1 MMTTDNPIQTFTRLG
16 IFLEQFIEPDKSSR
30 LDEPWL
36 EDLNNRFFQPLES
49 EIQNSYIYNPW
60 FTEDNVRM
68 ALAAIA
74 SMLEP
79 SRLAIWLNN
88 YDLPGLQK
96 SPKTVAVVMA
106 GNIPLVGFH
115 DMLCVLMSGHNL
127 LAKLSAKDERLPKFL
142 AEICCFLNKDFC
154 NRIIFADGL
163 LKDFD
168 AVIATGGNNT
178 SRYFEYYFG
187 KKPHIIRKNRNSVAI
202 LDGSETDSEL
212 QGLSDDI
219 FRYFGLGC
227 RNVSKLFLP
236 EGYDTGPLIQSF
248 ETWRHYADHHHWAN
262 NYEYQRAIHLID
274 RVPHLDNGFA
284 IIREDT
290 SPASPIAV
298 LNYEKVRNGGNA
310 LETALGH
317 GNAIQ
322 CVIGRR
328 GMAEGIVPFGS
339 AQDPG
344 PDQYA
349 DNIDTMEFLI
359 KL

>member
-1 MMTTDNPIQTFTRLG
+1 MTTDNPIQSFARLG
-16 IFLEQFIEPDKSSR
+16 IFLEQFIDPGKPGGP
-30 LDEPWL
+30 DEPWL
-36 EDLNNRFFQPLES
+36 EELNERFFQPLES
-49 EIQNSYIYNPW
+49 EVQNSHIYNPW

-68 ALAAIA
+68 ALAGIA
-74 SMLEP
+74 NMLEP
-79 SRLAIWLNN
+79 SRLAGWLYN
-88 YDLPGLQK
+88 YGLPGNRVN
-96 SPKTVAVVMA
+96 PKTVAVVMA

-115 DMLCVLMSGHNL
+115 DMLCVLLSGHNM
-127 LAKLSAKDERLPKFL
+127 LAKLSVKDERLPRIL
-142 AEICCFLNKDFC
+142 AEICCFLNKTYC
-154 NRIIFADGL
+154 NRISFADGL
-163 LKDFD
+163 LKGFD

-202 LDGSETDSEL
+202 LDGSESDREL
-212 QGLSDDI
+212 QDLSDDI

-236 EGYDTGPLIQSF
+236 EDYDTGPLLRSF
-248 ETWRHYADHHHWAN
+248 EAWKHYADHHHWAN

-274 RVPHLDNGFA
+274 RVPHLDTGFA
-284 IIREDT
+284 IIREDA
-290 SPASPIAV
+290 SPASPISV
-298 LNYEKVRNGGNA
+298 INYEKIRSGGNA
-310 LETALGH
+310 LEAALEH
-317 GNAIQ
+317 GNALQ
-322 CVIGRR
+322 CIIGRR
-328 GMAEGIVPFGS
+328 GMAEGIIPFGS